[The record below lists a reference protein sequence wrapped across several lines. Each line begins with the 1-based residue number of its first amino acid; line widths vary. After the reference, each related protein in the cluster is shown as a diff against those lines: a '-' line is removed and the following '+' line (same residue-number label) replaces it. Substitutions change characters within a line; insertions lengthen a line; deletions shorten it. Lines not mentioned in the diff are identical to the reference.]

1 MILPAARLKVPSPW
15 RLKVQRCLGDD
26 DALSVAPPLQPDALW
41 AASQL
46 QPRQKRKSPNFSAF
60 RAACAERVHAN
71 PQMVMKAILEA
82 TRSGCHSRAAAEANA
97 PPIAAA
103 LEEEE
108 EEEKEED
115 ALVIACRGLLHVPAT
130 QLIR

>member
-1 MILPAARLKVPSPW
+1 M
-15 RLKVQRCLGDD
+15 
-26 DALSVAPPLQPDALW
+26 PP
-41 AASQL
+41 
-46 QPRQKRKSPNFSAF
+46 SAF

-108 EEEKEED
+108 EEEEEEKEED